1 MRNYPP
7 MHDRKRAALTN
18 EERREILSLA
28 PSMRELSTI
37 MRMNPETIM
46 NITTP
51 YGRACAPTI
60 ERVRARLA
68 ELRASK

>member
-1 MRNYPP
+1 
-7 MHDRKRAALTN
+7 MHNRKRAELT
-18 EERREILSLA
+18 EQERREILSLA

-60 ERVRARLA
+60 DRVRARLV
-68 ELRASK
+68 ELRAERESA